1 MPSTWTEIFYVVL
14 ASIISFM
21 LSLHLV
27 RWWIRKAHEIG
38 LTGKDMNKPEEI
50 QVPESGGIW
59 VGVAASFGLLVFIAL
74 QIYLSKYKEYN
85 LELMALALML
95 FMSSF
100 LGFLDDIL
108 GWKKGLKPWSKI
120 IYMAPLALPIVVIK
134 AGYSI
139 ITLPIIGSVNLGLLY
154 PLVLV
159 PIGILGAANAFNML
173 AGYNGLEA
181 GQGILLMLFTLIYS
195 WIKDLHPSLEA
206 SAIMLAAILGFM
218 IYNWYPAKVFP
229 GNSFTHGLGAYYAA
243 IVIMGN
249 FEKFGIMLFTLYFIE
264 LALFLRGLKDG
275 VYKENFGKVQ
285 PDGTIMPP
293 YEKAYSLTH
302 LAIKVLIRIRGYA
315 QERDVTLLILSLQT
329 IIGLLSLFLIRYV

>member
-1 MPSTWTEIFYVVL
+1 LLPIWTETIYVVL
-14 ASIISFM
+14 ASLASFA

-27 RWWIRKAHEIG
+27 RWWIHKAREIG
-38 LTGKDMNKPEEI
+38 LTGKDMNKPIDI

-59 VGVAASFGLLVFIAL
+59 VGVAASFGLLIFIAL
-74 QIYLSKYKEYN
+74 QIYVSGYKDYN

-139 ITLPIIGSVNLGLLY
+139 ITLPFIGPVNLGLLY

-181 GQGILLMLFTLIYS
+181 GQGILLMFFALIYS
-195 WIKDLHPSLEA
+195 LIRGLHPSLEA
-206 SAIMLAAILGFM
+206 SAIMLAAIAGFI

-275 VYKENFGKVQ
+275 IYKENFGRVQ
-285 PDGTIMPP
+285 PDGTILPP
-293 YEKAYSLTH
+293 YDKCYSLTH
-302 LAIKVLIRIRGYA
+302 VAIKILIKIKGYA
-315 QERDVTLLILSLQT
+315 REKDVTLFILSLQILVG
-329 IIGLLSLFLIRYV
+329 IITLAIIRYV